1 MTMRSVAQGGP
12 CGVALGLLLAVAPAR
27 LEADTV
33 IFKPSADT
41 TLHEESPGNNLGRSV
56 PMAGTTAH
64 TTRNRALFRFDLSS
78 LPPAAVVS
86 SATLKFKVVRTP
98 SPSTASNFDVRRVLK
113 SWGEGTKGSATDV
126 SNRGALAAAN
136 EATWQAR
143 LAPATLWTS
152 PGGAVGTDFSSTVSA
167 TTRLTGNATY
177 TFGSTAQLV
186 ADVQAWLTDPDSN
199 FGWVLMTQAEGTTRT
214 VRRIGGRESTA
225 DSPTLEVVYS
235 VPTPAQPPTLSQPQK
250 VGDQIRF
257 TFPAEANRAY
267 TVEASSTLTPVSWQV
282 FQAVP
287 ASVSATTVEV
297 TDTLGQ
303 PHRFYRVRTP

>member
-1 MTMRSVAQGGP
+1 MCGRGGLVVA
-12 CGVALGLLLAVAPAR
+12 LLLAAEPTR

-33 IFKPSADT
+33 TLRPVADT

-64 TTRNRALFRFDLSS
+64 NTRNRALFSFDLSS
-78 LPPAAVVS
+78 LPPTAVVS

-98 SPSTASNFDVRRVLK
+98 SPSTASNFDVRRVLR
-113 SWGEGTKGSATDV
+113 SWAEGTKGSPTVTA
-126 SNRGALAAAN
+126 NRGALAGAN

-143 LAPATLWTS
+143 FAPSTLWTS

-167 TTRLTGNATY
+167 TTRVTGNGTY

-186 ADVQAWLTDPDSN
+186 ADVQAWLTDPASN

-225 DSPTLEVVYS
+225 DSPTLELVYS

-257 TFPAEANRAY
+257 TFNAEANRAY
-267 TVEASSTLTPVSWQV
+267 TVEASSVLTPTSWQV
-282 FQAVP
+282 FLAVP
-287 ASVSATTVEV
+287 ASGSATTVEV